1 MKKLSLLIGRLLLAP
16 LSWIPLSRLYGRI
29 MRLRRPRWLALLMI
43 RRFKKSYAIDMAGFH
58 GKPEDYVSLADFFL
72 RPLDQRKRPLKTDEG
87 CILSPADGR
96 LSELELVSGDAAA
109 QVKGW
114 TYPLSLLLAEPIDP
128 ASRWH
133 VATIYLSPRD
143 YHRFHYPVSG
153 RVNGSFHGGTRLF
166 PVNDFSVNRV
176 KRLYIRNE
184 RVVCRF
190 SLADSFLY
198 VVAVGATFV
207 GAIGMKHLPE
217 GLPAIGRWQD
227 QDQPVTQMAEM
238 GHFAMGSTI
247 ILAVPAALVEAVV
260 AEKGMAVRVGEPLF
274 KIKKQ
279 SVQR

>member
-1 MKKLSLLIGRLLLAP
+1 MKKFSLLIGRLLLAP

-29 MRLRRPRWLALLMI
+29 MRLRRPRWLVQSMI
-43 RRFKKSYAIDMAGFH
+43 RRFQKSYQIDMDEFQGR
-58 GKPEDYVSLADFFL
+58 PEDYGSLADFFL
-72 RPLDQRKRPLKTDEG
+72 RPLDEQKRPLKEDEG

-96 LSELELVSGDAAA
+96 VSELELVSGDAAT

-114 TYPLSLLLAEPIDP
+114 SYPLSLLLAETTDP

-153 RVNGSFHGGTRLF
+153 RINGSFHGGTRLF

-184 RVVCRF
+184 RVVSRF
-190 SLADSFLY
+190 SLRGSFLY

-217 GLPAIGRWQD
+217 GLPALGRWQVE
-227 QDQPVTQMAEM
+227 DQPVTQMAEM
-238 GHFAMGSTI
+238 GHFAMGSTV
-247 ILAVPAALVEAVV
+247 ILAIPADLVAAVY
-260 AEKGMAVRVGEPLF
+260 AEKGKPVRVGEPLF
-274 KIKKQ
+274 MIKN
-279 SVQR
+279 RADH